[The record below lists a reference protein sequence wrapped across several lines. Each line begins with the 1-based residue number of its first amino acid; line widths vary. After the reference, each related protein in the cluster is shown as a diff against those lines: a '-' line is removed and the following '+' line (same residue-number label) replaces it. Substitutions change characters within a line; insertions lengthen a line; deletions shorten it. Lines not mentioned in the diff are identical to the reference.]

1 MVRRHWL
8 IAASATVLLACS
20 NLQGF
25 QQMFDKASALT
36 KLTAYVDAAVLFGP
50 TGKLDSDQV
59 LFDKAFADNPSLRP
73 QLGSDALRLQRGEK
87 GIVLMVC
94 TKDGSKALLEDLSC
108 TPGMDKH
115 PWRDEPGR
123 ACTFSLSP
131 TACP

>member
-1 MVRRHWL
+1 MRRLWL
-8 IAASATVLLACS
+8 IAASATVVLACS
-20 NLQGF
+20 NVVEP

-36 KLTAYVDAAVLFGP
+36 KITAYVDAAVLYSP
-50 TGKLDSDQV
+50 TGASDSDQT
-59 LFDKAFADNPSLRP
+59 LFDKAFTDNPSLKS
-73 QLGSDALRLQRGEK
+73 QLGTASLRLQRGDK
-87 GIVLMVC
+87 GVVVMVC
-94 TKDGSKALLEDLSC
+94 TEDGSTALLEDLSC